1 MLRGEARAGGPHRG
15 FPLTSACGG
24 GGGAARRR
32 LRALNHQP
40 ENVLLA
46 KDGRVVLTDFGIA
59 RAVEQPDAEG
69 GGQAGLLGTPE
80 YMAPE
85 QVDGSAE
92 VTAAADLYALGV
104 TLFEMLTGKLPFSAA
119 TPMLTAM
126 KRLFH
131 DPPDPRSV
139 NPELSPQLAELVL
152 RCLRR
157 NPKERIG
164 SAQELAAS
172 LSQFL
177 PSRAMQVPAA
187 SSVSGGY
194 LALGSE
200 TVVSRQKS
208 VAVLPLRNQGA
219 PDDAYLAEG
228 LTEELIDA
236 LSMVKGVRVR
246 SRGQSMSV
254 QGDSR
259 EARAVGQS
267 LGVQLVVDGTLR
279 RLGDALRLTVRLINV
294 EDGFQVWAQRFDSK
308 VAELFSLS
316 DSVTAALAQALT
328 SQMGQ
333 AVERAKLSDA
343 QAIETYLKARQL
355 YHRSVAVQM
364 QESVALFEEVL
375 VGRENDPK
383 LLSGYAL
390 AQARNWFFGATD
402 AADKARKAAEQALI
416 GAPNSGE
423 SHLALAMVKFQDA
436 DLPGAV
442 VAVRQALRR
451 APTLAEAHDLLG
463 RILIETGPVA
473 EGMRSLEIAIDI
485 DPALYRLRV
494 DLARIYE
501 LQGQHQKC
509 DALLAQAVSNKLSVA
524 FTGGMRMRLCTWRRD
539 RVLARHI
546 LQNPDEGLRAFPQVV
561 KLLQAVVDGETID
574 LPKLMA
580 EMPLSRSGSGRG
592 QALFHQLGC
601 EWYAFLGQLDQAIKM
616 LGAAVD
622 NGLYDIVWVDLCPL
636 LKPLHADPRVLA
648 MRKVVDGR
656 AQKVRDAMTQPLL

>member
-1 MLRGEARAGGPHRG
+1 MVSRALAGEAVHRD
-15 FPLTSACGG
+15 LK
-24 GGGAARRR
+24 
-32 LRALNHQP
+32 P

-126 KRLFH
+126 QRLFH
-131 DPPDPRSV
+131 DAPDPRSV
-139 NPELSPQLAELVL
+139 QPDLHPQLAELVL

-172 LSQFL
+172 LAQFL
-177 PSRAMQVPAA
+177 PSRTMQIPAA

-194 LALGSE
+194 AALPTE
-200 TVVSRQKS
+200 TAVSRQKS

-316 DSVTAALAQALT
+316 DTVTAALAQALT

-343 QAIETYLKARQL
+343 QAIEKYLKARQL
-355 YHRSVAVQM
+355 YHRSRSSEM
-364 QESVALFEEVL
+364 KDCVALFEEIL
-375 VGRENDPK
+375 VGREHDPK
-383 LLSGYAL
+383 LLAGYAL
-390 AQARNWFFGATD
+390 AQARSWFFGAAD
-402 AADKARKAAEQALI
+402 AAAKARTAAEQALLA
-416 GAPNSGE
+416 APNSGE

-442 VAVRQALRR
+442 LAVRQALRR

-473 EGMRSLEIAIDI
+473 EGLRSLDIAMDI
-485 DPALYRLRV
+485 DPALHRLLV
-494 DLARIYE
+494 DQARIYE
-501 LQGQHQKC
+501 LQGQHQQC
-509 DALLAQAVSNKLSVA
+509 DALLAQAVVQMQSVA
-524 FTGGMRMRLCTWRRD
+524 FTGALRMRVCIWRRD
-539 RVLARHI
+539 RAEAQRMMQNLDAG
-546 LQNPDEGLRAFPQVV
+546 LQAFPHVLR
-561 KLLQAVVDGETID
+561 LLQAVATGERLD
-574 LPKLMA
+574 LVKLLSD
-580 EMPLSRSGSGRG
+580 MPLGRSSSGRG

-601 EWYAFLGQLDQAIKM
+601 EWYSFQGEFDQAIKA
-616 LGAAVD
+616 LAPAVD
-622 NGLYDIVWVDLCPL
+622 NGLCDIVWMDLCPL
-636 LKPLHADPRVLA
+636 LQPLHKDPRFAA
-648 MRKVVDGR
+648 MRRSVEAR
-656 AQKVRDAMTQPLL
+656 AKKVRDALTQPLL